1 MSELKSAEVL
11 RPIFVS
17 DGALVRARNNTI
29 GMLAFTAGK
38 PDSGKY
44 ADTAE
49 MLRALGLAWHQPP
62 MRPRRREPSATP
74 DLALSGDGALS

>member
-11 RPIFVS
+11 RPIFIS
-17 DGALVRARNNTI
+17 DEALVRARDNTI

-38 PDSGKY
+38 PDKGKY
-44 ADTAE
+44 ADAAE

-62 MRPRRREPSATP
+62 VRPRRREPSTTP
-74 DLALSGDGALS
+74 DLARSADDALS